1 MPADTYHTFD
11 SDFLLHAVAVLL
23 ELCHEVK
30 VALPSIFRRRQ
41 RQALWKQHNY
51 QVSVWCFDGVN
62 TSEEE
67 EDNKRRGYKFHK
79 LDNIKIEIWL
89 VFNAQ
94 STTIISGQ
102 NTFCQNTI
110 TPMSSSYSSFHSALH
125 SPSPSPTPLIP
136 KHTLKESTP
145 PPSPNPNMLH
155 IHYPLQTHTRSIIK
169 QPVYGYQICI
179 TFPMLDNWVWT
190 SSCCWSVC
198 NRVCSNS
205 FRFFICKQQEHIAQN
220 KHKHR

>member
-125 SPSPSPTPLIP
+125 SPSP
-136 KHTLKESTP
+136 P
-145 PPSPNPNMLH
+145 PPHSPHP
-155 IHYPLQTHTRSIIK
+155 QTHPQGVHSTT
-169 QPVYGYQICI
+169 I
-179 TFPMLDNWVWT
+179 TQSQHVTYTLPTTDPYT
-190 SSCCWSVC
+190 
-198 NRVCSNS
+198 
-205 FRFFICKQQEHIAQN
+205 QHY
-220 KHKHR
+220 